1 PIYKWG
7 KEPMTDAERARLVE
21 IIRSPHPSLLDA
33 STPETLV
40 DAKSG
45 ATKKQ
50 YMAHV
55 VPRAALSSQRLAK
68 LAVDSESLLTRAP
81 LKRDQQRLASLLE
94 QKLSDEALVNGLAS
108 FINEAESD
116 ELRAEAYRQMAL
128 RYPDVAADTPSE
140 LADTALVNA
149 AVDRELRIQA
159 CYMLAEKQLRN
170 EVTEDCAA
178 RSSATSD
185 QPLEA
190 RLAGTVAFNRGAYGE
205 ALRSLETASRA
216 INHVSDPGL
225 HFRLGKSAQ
234 ESGDDILACSTG
246 KRLYQDAPLYPG
258 VPKLLESCQFRKGVP
273 ALRKEIEG
281 IRRQRVLNGEHPNPA
296 KVPTLNLETEK
307 FEPVQTNLAEPG
319 KVTVAVFFATWCPHC
334 KRELPKL
341 VDFQSSLH
349 NDPKL
354 KDVVRVVAVRTL
366 IERDTEEYSAFKERF
381 KLNFPVLTDP
391 AMGTAFAAFARSQ
404 GVARPGVP
412 LLALVD
418 ESGDVRY
425 ILNSF
430 EYSDTA
436 QEIRWLI
443 EELRG

>member
-1 PIYKWG
+1 
-7 KEPMTDAERARLVE
+7 
-21 IIRSPHPSLLDA
+21 
-33 STPETLV
+33 
-40 DAKSG
+40 
-45 ATKKQ
+45 
-50 YMAHV
+50 
-55 VPRAALSSQRLAK
+55 
-68 LAVDSESLLTRAP
+68 
-81 LKRDQQRLASLLE
+81 
-94 QKLSDEALVNGLAS
+94 
-108 FINEAESD
+108 
-116 ELRAEAYRQMAL
+116 
-128 RYPDVAADTPSE
+128 
-140 LADTALVNA
+140 
-149 AVDRELRIQA
+149 
-159 CYMLAEKQLRN
+159 
-170 EVTEDCAA
+170 
-178 RSSATSD
+178 
-185 QPLEA
+185 
-190 RLAGTVAFNRGAYGE
+190 
-205 ALRSLETASRA
+205 
-216 INHVSDPGL
+216 
-225 HFRLGKSAQ
+225 
-234 ESGDDILACSTG
+234 
-246 KRLYQDAPLYPG
+246 
-258 VPKLLESCQFRKGVP
+258 
-273 ALRKEIEG
+273 RKEIEG

-341 VDFQSSLH
+341 VEFQSSLH